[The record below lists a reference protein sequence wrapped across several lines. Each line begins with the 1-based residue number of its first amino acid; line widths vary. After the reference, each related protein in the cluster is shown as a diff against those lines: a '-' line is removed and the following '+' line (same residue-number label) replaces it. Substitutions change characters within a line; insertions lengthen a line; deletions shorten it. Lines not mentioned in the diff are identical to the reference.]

1 MKPYPTST
9 SSDAQAGC
17 GGRRKRRE
25 KMLEASEIPFV
36 VVGDGLQ
43 DLFGI
48 GRLTGGTNFIT
59 GPVQIRVTQDDAE
72 DALEILADMEKED
85 DE

>member
-1 MKPYPTST
+1 MSEQTPLVTVFASGDSAKILV
-9 SSDAQAGC
+9 A
-17 GGRRKRRE
+17 
-25 KMLEASEIPFV
+25 KMLLEASEIPFV

-59 GPVQIRVTQDDAE
+59 GPVQIRVIDADAE
-72 DALEILADMEKED
+72 DALDVLADMDTED
-85 DE
+85 DA

>member
-1 MKPYPTST
+1 MTDHSPLVTVLATGDNAKIIV
-9 SSDAQAGC
+9 A
-17 GGRRKRRE
+17 
-25 KMLEASEIPFV
+25 KMLLEASEIPFV

-59 GPVQIRVTQDDAE
+59 GPVQIRVTEADAE
-72 DALEILADMEKED
+72 DALEILADMETEA

>member
-1 MKPYPTST
+1 VTDQSPLVTVLATGDNAKLLV
-9 SSDAQAGC
+9 A
-17 GGRRKRRE
+17 
-25 KMLEASEIPFV
+25 KMLLEASEIPFV

-48 GRLTGGTNFIT
+48 GRLTGGTNFLT
-59 GPVQIRVTQDDAE
+59 GPVQIRVTEEDAE
-72 DALEILADMEKED
+72 DALEILADMEAGA

>member
-1 MKPYPTST
+1 MSEQTPLVTVFASGDSAKIIV
-9 SSDAQAGC
+9 A
-17 GGRRKRRE
+17 
-25 KMLEASEIPFV
+25 KMLLEASEIPFV

-59 GPVQIRVTQDDAE
+59 GPVQIRVIDADAE
-72 DALEILADMEKED
+72 DALDVLADMDTED
-85 DE
+85 DA

>member
-1 MKPYPTST
+1 MSEHAPLVTVLATGDSAKIIV
-9 SSDAQAGC
+9 A
-17 GGRRKRRE
+17 
-25 KMLEASEIPFV
+25 KMLLEASEIPFV

-59 GPVQIRVTQDDAE
+59 GPVQIRVIETDAE
-72 DALEILADMEKED
+72 DALEILAEID
-85 DE
+85 DTGDA

>member
-1 MKPYPTST
+1 VTDQSPLVTVLASGDNAKLLV
-9 SSDAQAGC
+9 A
-17 GGRRKRRE
+17 
-25 KMLEASEIPFV
+25 KMLLEASEIPFV

-48 GRLTGGTNFIT
+48 GRLTGGTNFLT
-59 GPVQIRVTQDDAE
+59 GPVQLRVTEEDAE
-72 DALEILADMEKED
+72 DALEILADMEAGA

>member
-1 MKPYPTST
+1 MGETPLVTVFASGDSAKILV
-9 SSDAQAGC
+9 A
-17 GGRRKRRE
+17 
-25 KMLEASEIPFV
+25 KMLLEASEIPFV

-59 GPVQIRVTQDDAE
+59 GPVQIRVIDADAE
-72 DALEILADMEKED
+72 DALDVLADMDTED
-85 DE
+85 DA

>member
-1 MKPYPTST
+1 MTDHSPLVTVLATGDNAKIIV
-9 SSDAQAGC
+9 A
-17 GGRRKRRE
+17 
-25 KMLEASEIPFV
+25 KMLLEASEIPFV

-59 GPVQIRVTQDDAE
+59 GPVQIRVTEDDAE
-72 DALEILADMEKED
+72 DALEILADMETEA

>member
-1 MKPYPTST
+1 MSEHAPLVTVLATGDSAKIIV
-9 SSDAQAGC
+9 A
-17 GGRRKRRE
+17 
-25 KMLEASEIPFV
+25 KMLLEASEIPFV

-59 GPVQIRVTQDDAE
+59 GPVQIRVTAEDAE
-72 DALEILADMEKED
+72 DALEILADMETE
-85 DE
+85 EGA

>member
-1 MKPYPTST
+1 LTGESPLVTVLATGDSAKIIV
-9 SSDAQAGC
+9 A
-17 GGRRKRRE
+17 
-25 KMLEASEIPFV
+25 KMLLDASDIPYV

-59 GPVQIRVTQDDAE
+59 GPVQIRVTEDDAE
-72 DALEILADMEKED
+72 EALEVLADMEAEAS
-85 DE
+85 E

>member
-1 MKPYPTST
+1 MGETPLVTVLATGDSAKIIV
-9 SSDAQAGC
+9 A
-17 GGRRKRRE
+17 
-25 KMLEASEIPFV
+25 KMLLEASEIPFV

-59 GPVQIRVTQDDAE
+59 GPVQIRVTAEDAE
-72 DALEILADMEKED
+72 DALEILADMETEED
-85 DE
+85 A